1 MSRSYRKHPIVV
13 QDKEDKKSLNRK
25 IRRDKDAVFKTPG
38 AFKRHRP
45 HEGWKYIWTE
55 DQAITD
61 YYGSAMSPYIQDR
74 YETLEEWLEYWRKC
88 AYRK

>member
-38 AFKRHRP
+38 AF
-45 HEGWKYIWTE
+45 KYIWTE